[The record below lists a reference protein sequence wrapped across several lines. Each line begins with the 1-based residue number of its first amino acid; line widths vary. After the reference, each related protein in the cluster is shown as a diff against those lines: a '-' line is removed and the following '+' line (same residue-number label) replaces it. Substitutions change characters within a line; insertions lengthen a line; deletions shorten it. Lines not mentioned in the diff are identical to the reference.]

1 MVTEKIR
8 EILPAEPQGKLRD
21 KKGVLK
27 LRTESQ
33 VSSDVSLLTGREII
47 CCGWILWVACSGLC
61 LKGRKLMSNE
71 YHFIGKIDR

>member
-1 MVTEKIR
+1 MGRSQIRKSEMVTEKLE
-8 EILPAEPQGKLRD
+8 EILPVEPQGKLRD

-47 CCGWILWVACSGLC
+47 CCGWILGAACSGLC
-61 LKGRKLMSNE
+61 LKRGRN
-71 YHFIGKIDR
+71 